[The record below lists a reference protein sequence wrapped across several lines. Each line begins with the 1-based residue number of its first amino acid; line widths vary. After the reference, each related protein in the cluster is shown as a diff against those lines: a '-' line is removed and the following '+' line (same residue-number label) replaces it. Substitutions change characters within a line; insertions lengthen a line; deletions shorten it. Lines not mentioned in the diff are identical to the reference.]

1 MPIITLTTDLGLI
14 DHYVS
19 TVKAAIMRQLPDI
32 KIVDIT
38 HQVPPFDL
46 RHAAFVLRNSYNEF
60 PKGSIH
66 IIGVD
71 TSFKGIRSRPLRRK
85 NK

>member
-46 RHAAFVLRNSYNEF
+46 RHAAFVLRNS
-60 PKGSIH
+60 
-66 IIGVD
+66 
-71 TSFKGIRSRPLRRK
+71 
-85 NK
+85 

>member
-19 TVKAAIMRQLPDI
+19 TVKAIMRQLPDV

-66 IIGVD
+66 IIE
-71 TSFKGIRSRPLRRK
+71 
-85 NK
+85 